1 MALMSDISFYVII
14 GAALL
19 VAAIIGLIL
28 LRRRT
33 KSVPQVA
40 DAARSTLEP
49 AEPPAGAPVP
59 LPAEPAAGR
68 PEPLV
73 TPTTPASEGRP
84 EPAVA
89 PTPAAKPSLAS
100 GLGKTALFFQGAI
113 DRVLGGSEGEAFYSD
128 LEEALITADVGVSFT
143 EVIIARLRSS
153 LGLKVPSRSQLK
165 TLLGEI
171 FEAELPRFVPHAL
184 LAEGGPVPK
193 TKPHVV
199 LIVGVNGAG
208 KTTTIGKL
216 CHRFSHQG
224 LKVFVGAGDTFRAAA
239 TEQLRRWATASG
251 AEGVFQ
257 AEGADPAAVAFDTVQ
272 AAVSRGMD
280 LCLIDT
286 AGRLHTK
293 HNLMEELSKVRRVV
307 AKAWGDR
314 PEPAPHDVWLVVDGS
329 TGQNALNQAR
339 EFHKSMGLTGII
351 ITKLD
356 GSAKG
361 GILLPIMAELKVP
374 VLMVG
379 VGEAAEDLILFH
391 REEFIAGLLAAL

>member
-1 MALMSDISFYVII
+1 MSDISLYVII
-14 GAALL
+14 GATLL
-19 VAAIIGLIL
+19 AAAVIGFLF
-28 LRRRT
+28 LRRT
-33 KSVPQVA
+33 PKSLPQTG
-40 DAARSTLEP
+40 DAARTTLEP
-49 AEPPAGAPVP
+49 AITAAPVARP
-59 LPAEPAAGR
+59 VAIEAPAPVEAPAA
-68 PEPLV
+68 PK
-73 TPTTPASEGRP
+73 ASL
-84 EPAVA
+84 
-89 PTPAAKPSLAS
+89 TS

-128 LEEALITADVGVSFT
+128 LEEALITADVGVNFT
-143 EVIIARLRSS
+143 ETIIARLRSS
-153 LGLKVPSRSQLK
+153 LGMKVPSRAQLK
-165 TLLGEI
+165 ALLSEI
-171 FEAELPRFVPHAL
+171 LETELPRFSPHPLFADSVPVFKA
-184 LAEGGPVPK
+184 
-193 TKPHVV
+193 KPHVT

-216 CHRFSHQG
+216 CRRFGIQG

-239 TEQLRRWATASG
+239 TEQLRRWATAAG
-251 AEGVFQ
+251 AHGVFQ

-272 AAVSRGMD
+272 AAVSRGTD
-280 LCLIDT
+280 LCFIDT

-293 HNLMEELSKVRRVV
+293 HNLMDELAKVRRVV
-307 AKAWGDR
+307 AKAWGDK

-374 VLMVG
+374 VLLVG
-379 VGEAAEDLILFH
+379 VGEGADDLILF
-391 REEFIAGLLAAL
+391 RRDEFISGLLAAL